1 VKNNRKF
8 YKTLQISILT
18 EKLYIV
24 IKSIIRYIKK
34 YREYVMAEKNKNKEK
49 EICIDL
55 SKDFK
60 KMLKRN
66 NGFLKAL
73 SD

>member
-1 VKNNRKF
+1 M
-8 YKTLQISILT
+8 I
-18 EKLYIV
+18 E
-24 IKSIIRYIKK
+24 
-34 YREYVMAEKNKNKEK
+34 ENKNREK

-66 NGFLKAL
+66 DGFLKAL

>member
-1 VKNNRKF
+1 
-8 YKTLQISILT
+8 
-18 EKLYIV
+18 
-24 IKSIIRYIKK
+24 
-34 YREYVMAEKNKNKEK
+34 MAEKNKNKEK